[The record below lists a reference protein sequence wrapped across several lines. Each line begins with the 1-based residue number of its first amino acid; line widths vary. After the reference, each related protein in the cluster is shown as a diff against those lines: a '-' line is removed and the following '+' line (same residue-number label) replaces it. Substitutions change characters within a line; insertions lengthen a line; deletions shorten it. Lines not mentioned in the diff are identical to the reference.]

1 MVYKQDL
8 IFDVS
13 ETNQREQSIILELFF
28 SRKILP
34 TKWRH
39 GLRTLLVIPA
49 IAILSEFIVKLQR

>member
-34 TKWRH
+34 TK
-39 GLRTLLVIPA
+39 
-49 IAILSEFIVKLQR
+49 